1 MIHEIIDRVRTS
13 RNNKIKEFSERRVVL
28 EYFLKHHGIELSDRK
43 HEFLSRELKEL
54 LIAPVDLAHY
64 ASVITEFKDSPGK
77 TGLDD
82 HCDRLIMDELTK
94 IFNRYIFY

>member
-1 MIHEIIDRVRTS
+1 MIPEIIDRVRTS
-13 RNNKIKEFSERRVVL
+13 RNNKIKEFSEKRVIV
-28 EYFLKHHGIELSDRK
+28 EYFRKHHGIELSDRK
-43 HEFLSRELKEL
+43 LEFLSRELKEL

-82 HCDRLIMDELTK
+82 QCAQLIMDELTK
-94 IFNRYIFY
+94 IFKRYTF